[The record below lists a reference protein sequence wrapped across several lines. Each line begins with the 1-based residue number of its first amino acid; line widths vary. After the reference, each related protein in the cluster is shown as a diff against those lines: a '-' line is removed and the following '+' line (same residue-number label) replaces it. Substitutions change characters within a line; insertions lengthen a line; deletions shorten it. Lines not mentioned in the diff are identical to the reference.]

1 MKTTT
6 HDGNRLDGHMPAHGG
21 LLACCRERKEEI
33 KKMSHL
39 IVGTHQQ
46 VQQVGKI
53 MRGEK

>member
-39 IVGTHQQ
+39 IVGTQQ
-46 VQQVGKI
+46 RVQQVGKI